1 MRLVEKE
8 LQEGR
13 LVLVVNHAITEHA
26 LVFMDPEFNNTL
38 FVSACLEISCTYA
51 LENLA
56 HIAQVERIVT
66 LIRSRLERLLYF
78 VINVLC
84 RVNNFIYVLANFRTE
99 VSKEPI
105 KNFLENHLD
114 RFCSQIR
121 VIQDVVM
128 AL

>member
-1 MRLVEKE
+1 
-8 LQEGR
+8 
-13 LVLVVNHAITEHA
+13 
-26 LVFMDPEFNNTL
+26 MDPEFNNTL
-38 FVSACLEISCTYA
+38 FVSACLEISGTYA

-105 KNFLENHLD
+105 KNLLENHLD
-114 RFCSQIR
+114 RFCSQIS
-121 VIQDVVM
+121 VVQDVVM